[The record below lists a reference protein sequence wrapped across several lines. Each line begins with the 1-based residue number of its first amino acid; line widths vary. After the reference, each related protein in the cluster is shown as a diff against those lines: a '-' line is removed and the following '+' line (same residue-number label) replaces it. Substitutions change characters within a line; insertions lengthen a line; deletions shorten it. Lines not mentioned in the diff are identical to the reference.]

1 MFQVSFLQQIL
12 TPVESQDEME
22 KRLNISAED
31 QVRTLLAHELA
42 AKYSDEFND
51 QGKGR
56 GERQSDLHK
65 DEDEQNS
72 RALYDVKLEDYQ
84 D

>member
-1 MFQVSFLQQIL
+1 MFQVSFLQQML

-31 QVRTLLAHELA
+31 QVRTLLAHQLA
-42 AKYSDEFND
+42 TTYHDEHND

-56 GERQSDLHK
+56 GERQSDLHE
-65 DEDEQNS
+65 DEDQKNS
-72 RALYDVKLEDYQ
+72 RALYDVKPEDYK